1 MTSLLCRLG
10 LHKWKN
16 YGEVVKISWK
26 EPGFVPSTTEKIEK
40 FVHSERMCL
49 RCGIKERRRFAENRD
64 GSQAA
69 IGWERIN
76 NGTQNSTQ

>member
-1 MTSLLCRLG
+1 
-10 LHKWKN
+10 
-16 YGEVVKISWK
+16 
-26 EPGFVPSTTEKIEK
+26 
-40 FVHSERMCL
+40 VHSERMCL

-76 NGTQNSTQ
+76 NGTQNLTQ